1 VRILQGA
8 LAQLNPDLEESARVC
23 GVGLA
28 RAVWEVVFPLLWP
41 SVVAAWLLSFLI
53 ILREVSASIMLAA
66 PGNQVLAVALVV
78 LVNQGRIEEV
88 CAAAV
93 LTLIG
98 VVGLRSALTRIPS
111 TRTEPGRPPE
121 AGR

>member
-1 VRILQGA
+1 
-8 LAQLNPDLEESARVC
+8 
-23 GVGLA
+23 
-28 RAVWEVVFPLLWP
+28 
-41 SVVAAWLLSFLI
+41 
-53 ILREVSASIMLAA
+53 MLAA